1 MDNKRMPAIFVGHG
15 SPMLAL
21 DNDNVTD
28 GLKAI
33 GKRVIEEFG
42 KPKAILM
49 VSAHW
54 YKSHNLI
61 QKTEHPQQV
70 FDMYGFPKALYEV
83 EYKPKGC
90 AELSDAVL
98 SVKGL
103 DVEVDNSWGI
113 DHGTWTPLVHLFPG
127 ATIPIVQLSVNGV
140 AGPQGCYDIGKQL
153 APLREQGYLIMGS
166 GNVVHNLRRVNWN
179 SNHGSPETIS
189 FNDFIVKAVENRD
202 DETVIDYQQDKNAR
216 YAAPTPD
223 HFLPLL
229 YILGASEGEKP
240 LVFNNVCNLGSIAM
254 TGFAFGM

>member
-1 MDNKRMPAIFVGHG
+1 MPAIFVGHG

-33 GKRVIEEFG
+33 GKRVIEKFG

-61 QKTEHPQQV
+61 QKTGHPQQV

-98 SVKGL
+98 SIKGL

-189 FNDFIVKAVENRD
+189 FNDFIVKAVEDRD